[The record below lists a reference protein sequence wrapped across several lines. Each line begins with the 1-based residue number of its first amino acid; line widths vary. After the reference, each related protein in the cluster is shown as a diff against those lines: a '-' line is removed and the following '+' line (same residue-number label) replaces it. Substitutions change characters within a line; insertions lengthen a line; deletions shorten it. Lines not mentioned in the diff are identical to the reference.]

1 MIPVTRSS
9 PLLILRI
16 ILGRTVCCCVWFG
29 PPGLLFFMI
38 ELLTIVAARWPSH
51 RPDMP
56 LYPGGPRLGLG
67 LWNSIAGTMVVELVM
82 FGTGV
87 WLYAVTTRARDRIGH
102 YAFLGYLVLLLM
114 AYVSDRFSGPPAS
127 PDEIAWTGLIAGA
140 ILLLWAW
147 WFDRHRVSREA
158 V

>member
-1 MIPVTRSS
+1 
-9 PLLILRI
+9 
-16 ILGRTVCCCVWFG
+16 
-29 PPGLLFFMI
+29 
-38 ELLTIVAARWPSH
+38 
-51 RPDMP
+51 
-56 LYPGGPRLGLG
+56 
-67 LWNSIAGTMVVELVM
+67 MVVELVM

-102 YAFLGYLVLLLM
+102 YAFLGYLVMLLM
-114 AYVSDRFSGPPAS
+114 AYVGDRFGGPPAS

-147 WFDRHRVSREA
+147 WFDRHRVSRQA